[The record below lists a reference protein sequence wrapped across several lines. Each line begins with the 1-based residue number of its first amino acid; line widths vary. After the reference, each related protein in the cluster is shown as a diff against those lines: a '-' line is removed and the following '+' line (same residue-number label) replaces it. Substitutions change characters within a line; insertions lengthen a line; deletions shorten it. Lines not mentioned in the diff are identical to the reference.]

1 LRSPIV
7 TLFDETL
14 EKCLNATLDA
24 VMGPQVRGQVY
35 SILQLKGIS
44 KSQVSPRINDVLGI
58 LRDAFG
64 EGHRIIIHRM
74 VVELYQAYYQRVDFK
89 IADSVPNLVA
99 FLKERV
105 VVDHLRPRGAQEDA
119 LDSFFDQKKG
129 SVHEY

>member
-14 EKCLNATLDA
+14 EKCLNDTLDS

-44 KSQVSPRINDVLGI
+44 KSQVSPRINDVLVI

-89 IADSVPNLVA
+89 IADSVPNLLA
-99 FLKERV
+99 FLRERV
-105 VVDHLRPRGAQEDA
+105 VVDHLRPRGVQEDA

-129 SVHEY
+129 PVHEY